1 LVILRIS
8 KYVYA
13 FCTIF
18 QCKFNYNVCLV
29 VGLTCFGAFGNLLIC
44 ICILYHFQCKFNCDV
59 CLVIEPPC
67 FGYFETLYTFCTV
80 LQCEFNCNVCLVI
93 ITICFGNF
101 QNQYIIICIL
111 YQFLM
116 WIQLWFL
123 HCYILNWSIA
133 GRCLEVAVAK

>member
-1 LVILRIS
+1 MDDIIYVQDLFFDVNSTVMSIWQLDEPVLVILRIS

-29 VGLTCFGAFGNLLIC
+29 IGLTCFGAFGSLLIC

-80 LQCEFNCNVCLVI
+80 LQCEFNCNICLLI

-101 QNQYIIICIL
+101 QN
-111 YQFLM
+111 
-116 WIQLWFL
+116 
-123 HCYILNWSIA
+123 
-133 GRCLEVAVAK
+133 